1 MVFGWSEKR
10 HREDMFKI
18 EMHEQGAREAI
29 AHHAKLP
36 LTTFGWKKYIETGKN
51 KAQKINENKLA
62 KDKKLAGYYAYLF
75 KDSREFDKE
84 LGRTS
89 AERKERTVRLGDY
102 RTVQKAGAD

>member
-1 MVFGWSEKR
+1 MKTESFTDYRAVIGWSEKR
-10 HREDMFKI
+10 YREDVFKI

-36 LTTFGWKKYIETGKN
+36 LATFGWKKYIETGKN
-51 KAQKINENKLA
+51 KAQKINEKKLA

-84 LGRTS
+84 WVKVP
-89 AERKERTVRLGDY
+89 AEEKKELSG
-102 RTVQKAGAD
+102 